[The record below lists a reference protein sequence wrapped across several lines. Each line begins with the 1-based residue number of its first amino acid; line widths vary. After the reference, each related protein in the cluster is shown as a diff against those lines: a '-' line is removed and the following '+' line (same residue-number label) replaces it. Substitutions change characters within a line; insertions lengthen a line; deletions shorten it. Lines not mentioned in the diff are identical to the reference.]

1 MAWGRHFKGLTNTPI
16 HMLYS
21 FDNQRV
27 ERPTQISTSEPT
39 DEQLMENI
47 KQGDE
52 RSLAL
57 LHRRHHAL
65 LRTVISRTI
74 SNDHD
79 VDEIVQECLLEV
91 WRRAE
96 KYDPEKGQALGWLV
110 TLSRRRA
117 IDRVRRKSAYWRA
130 QDRFR
135 VECEIGAASA
145 MHCGADEEAAQDDTA
160 DVVARLIGNLPE
172 AQQEAVRLAYFRG
185 MSQRQIAA
193 HTGTP
198 LGTIKT
204 RLELAMRK
212 LRSAALAFGEFRDP
226 IKAAA

>member
-1 MAWGRHFKGLTNTPI
+1 
-16 HMLYS
+16 MLYS
-21 FDNQRV
+21 FDHQRF
-27 ERPTQISTSEPT
+27 ETRPQISPDDLT

-47 KQGDE
+47 QRGDE
-52 RSLAL
+52 SALAL

-65 LRTVISRTI
+65 LRTIFNRII
-74 SNDHD
+74 SNEHD
-79 VDEIVQECLLEV
+79 VDELVQECLLEV

-96 KYDPEKGQALGWLV
+96 NYNPEKGKALGWIV
-110 TLSRRRA
+110 TLARRRA
-117 IDRVRRKSAYWRA
+117 IDRLRRKSAYWRA

-135 VECEIGAASA
+135 LECETESASA

-160 DVVARLIGNLPE
+160 AVVARLIRNLPE
-172 AQQEAVRLAYFRG
+172 AQQEAVQLAYFRG

-193 HTGTP
+193 HTGIP

-212 LRSAALAFGEFRDP
+212 LRSAALAFGEFREP
-226 IKAAA
+226 LSAAA